1 MSSEKYGRLTEAQR
15 DTLRLYLHLQIKEI
29 AQELGIAESTV
40 NQRLTQC
47 RRILGTLNSRAAA
60 KWLVRYEEQN
70 GLYSLSSYQFS
81 TMASQ
86 PATPSTGAATVTG
99 TDDGAAD
106 DNRVDS
112 REPALPVTVEPSD
125 RLIPWPFKTRAA
137 PDNRLSTW
145 ARIAL
150 VLPVAACLLAAAM
163 MLALLCIGFQDVL
176 VSLQH
181 LFISGS

>member
-1 MSSEKYGRLTEAQR
+1 MNSEKYGRLTEAQR

-40 NQRLTQC
+40 NQRLMQC

-60 KWLVRYEEQN
+60 KWLVRYEDEN
-70 GLYSLSSYQFS
+70 GLYSLSAYQFS
-81 TMASQ
+81 TMASHRL
-86 PATPSTGAATVTG
+86 TPSTGAATVTG
-99 TDDGAAD
+99 TDDGAGD

-112 REPALPVTVEPSD
+112 REPALPVAVEPSD
-125 RLIPWPFKTRAA
+125 RFIPWPFKTRAA
-137 PDNRLSTW
+137 PDNHLPTS

-163 MLALLCIGFQDVL
+163 ILALLCIGFQDVL